1 VTRVQSPRGVAAIA
15 LLLAFATSMGAQD
28 TVSRGVRIGLRY
40 DPGSK
45 PGVIVLPVSGTS
57 GDSIRVILERDFDYS
72 DRLNPISLSPED
84 GSILASPPSGGGAPA
99 LNYPVFAKVGA
110 AGVIQITITTRGLH
124 VALHD
129 VARAAVAQVRE
140 FPVPRDAFTREWR
153 QAVHGM
159 ADVIQEWIT
168 GERGASQTR
177 LAFIRNNAVFVVDA
191 DGFGETPVPMI
202 GPALSPSW
210 HPQGTMIAYNTFG
223 PESRI
228 AVHDLRSGKTREF
241 GSQRNT
247 SNLTP
252 IFSPDGKSILYALST
267 EAGTDLFFYPLDGE
281 AFPRRVTVGR
291 GSRNWGPTFQPDGR
305 RIAFSS
311 DRTGTPQVYII
322 DSDGTNLDW
331 FTRFDFGDQNDRGSP
346 DWSPDGRQIAFQS
359 RIDGRYQIFT
369 MSLRD
374 QQPRQLT
381 SEGENEDPSWAPDG
395 RHLVFASKRTGT
407 WQLWVLDVESAR
419 LRQLTQVGGSRV
431 PAWSPRLTNR

>member
-1 VTRVQSPRGVAAIA
+1 MFAVAA
-15 LLLAFATSMGAQD
+15 GAQD
-28 TVSRGVRIGLRY
+28 VTSPGVRIGLRY

-45 PGVIVLPVSGTS
+45 PGVIVLPVSGPS
-57 GDSIRVILERDFDYS
+57 GDSIRAILERDFDYS
-72 DRLNPISLSPED
+72 DRLNPIPLSPED
-84 GSILASPPSGGGAPA
+84 GSILAATTPGGGAPS
-99 LNYPVFAKVGA
+99 LNHAVFAKVGA

-129 VARAAVAQVRE
+129 VARAAVANVRE
-140 FPVPRDAFTREWR
+140 FPVPKGEFSREWR
-153 QAVHGM
+153 QAIHGVS
-159 ADVIQEWIT
+159 DVILEWIS

-177 LAFIRNNAVFVVDA
+177 LAFIRSHVVYVIDA
-191 DGFGETPVPMI
+191 DGVGETALPMI
-202 GPALSPSW
+202 GPALSPAW
-210 HPQGTMIAYNTFG
+210 NPRGTSIAYNTFG

-228 AVHDLRSGKTREF
+228 VIHDLRSGKTREF

-247 SNLTP
+247 TNATP
-252 IFSPDGKSILYALST
+252 IFTPDGKSILYALST
-267 EAGTDLFFYPLDGE
+267 EAGTDLFLYPLDGE

-291 GSRNWGPTFQPDGR
+291 GSVNWGPSFHPDGR
-305 RIAFSS
+305 RLAFSS

-322 DSDGTNLDW
+322 DADGTNLDW
-331 FTRFDFGDQNDRGSP
+331 FTEFDFGDQNDRGSP

-374 QQPRQLT
+374 RQPRQLT

-395 RHLVFASKRTGT
+395 RHLVFASTRTGVK
-407 WQLWVLDVESAR
+407 QLWVLDVESAR

-431 PAWSPRLTNR
+431 PSWSPRLTAR